1 MALDSSLLAM
11 LAAGGL
17 VVVIA
22 KASSKILRLSPAT
35 FVAVVSSENIS
46 LLVRREQE

>member
-11 LAAGGL
+11 LAAGDL

-35 FVAVVSSENIS
+35 LVAVVSSENIS
-46 LLVRREQE
+46 LLVRR